1 MRVAAVVVTYN
12 RSALLLECLAALDRQ
27 SRPVDRVILVDN
39 GDADKTRSVF
49 ASAAAAIVKRLT
61 YIALSHNAGGAG
73 GFQVGI
79 ERAYRDGYD
88 WLWLMDDDV
97 VPETTALAE
106 LLEAHGRA
114 PETRKPVLLASRVV
128 WTDGK
133 ALPANDP
140 KPKWQWTRR
149 NQGRGMDAGVSPIRS
164 STFVSVL
171 IDRHAV
177 ARHGYPIPD
186 YFFLVDDIE
195 YTSRI
200 LKSELGLLVSRSVV
214 CHKTSPA
221 LARLAGPPERFYFLA
236 RNYLWMLLYSRAFTW
251 LEKSLRWV
259 VYLGLLGR
267 YLASMHFRRDALVW
281 TAKGVLAALARRPQ
295 SPLSAAPTE
304 SPSRIESAIP

>member
-1 MRVAAVVVTYN
+1 VRVAAVVVTYN

-39 GDADKTRSVF
+39 GDAETTRSVL
-49 ASAAAAIVKRLT
+49 ATAAAPIVKRLT
-61 YIALSHNAGGAG
+61 YIALSPNAGGAG

-97 VPETTALAE
+97 VPETTALSE
-106 LLEAHGRA
+106 LLEALGRA
-114 PETRKPVLLASRVV
+114 PEAGKPVLLASRVV

-133 ALPANDP
+133 SLPANDP

-149 NQGRGMDAGVSPIRS
+149 KQGGMDAGISPIRS

-171 IDRHAV
+171 IDRQAV

-186 YFFLVDDIE
+186 YFLMVDDIE
-195 YTSRI
+195 YTARI
-200 LKSELGLLVSRSVV
+200 LKAELGLLVRRSVV
-214 CHKTSPA
+214 CHKVSPE
-221 LARLAGPPERFYFLA
+221 LARLAGPPQRFYFLA

-251 LEKSLRWV
+251 LEKPLRWF

-267 YLASMHFRRDALVW
+267 YVASQYFRRDAVVW

-295 SPLSAAPTE
+295 STLSAAPTE